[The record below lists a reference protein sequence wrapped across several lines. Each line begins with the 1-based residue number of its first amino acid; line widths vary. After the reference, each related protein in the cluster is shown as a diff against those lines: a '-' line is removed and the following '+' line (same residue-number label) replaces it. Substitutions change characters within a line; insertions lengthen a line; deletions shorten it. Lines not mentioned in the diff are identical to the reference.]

1 MGEDKCMKCGRDV
14 TRDEKGLSK
23 KFINRGTQK
32 YFCMTC
38 LAQHLNVS
46 ESLLKAKIK
55 QFKDMGCTLFK

>member
-1 MGEDKCMKCGRDV
+1 MAEDTCMKCGRKV

-23 KFINRGTQK
+23 KFINRATQK

-38 LAQHLNVS
+38 LAEHLSVS